1 MGNEVPGARVVVRTV
16 LIVVA
21 VVVLLY
27 LIYLVR
33 RPIGWLLTATF
44 LAVALSGP
52 VNVLDRYMKR
62 GFAIAIVYLGML
74 ALPIALGALIL
85 PPLVEEGN
93 NLAQNAPQY
102 SRDITD
108 FVQRNERL
116 RSLNEDYDITD
127 KLQQEAGKLPGKL
140 GGAATTL
147 RDVGFGIVNSIFA
160 LVTILILT
168 AFMLGSGGG
177 WVAAGLRF
185 LPEERA
191 ERLERVLARSA
202 AAVRNYVA
210 GALAQATI
218 AGVLSY
224 IVLSML
230 GVPFAAPLAV
240 VIFFLDLIPLI
251 GATIGAVVVAV
262 VTLFNDF
269 PTATIVWVV
278 WSIVY
283 QQVENNLIQPQ
294 IQKRAVDI
302 NPFLVVVA
310 VLFGSALLGVLGALV
325 AVPVAASVQIAVREY
340 ADYRGIRP
348 RPEKPPAVTPDPDP
362 PPPGPSGPGLRST
375 PPPTEPRAQPAPG
388 AGTSASSLPWRR
400 IAAAARRSAGA
411 GGRAS
416 TGQRPTFDS
425 APDPRDRGRRARGS
439 PRLSLR
445 T

>member
-1 MGNEVPGARVVVRTV
+1 MGNHEVPAARVIVRTV

-33 RPIGWLLTATF
+33 RPIGWLLAATF

-62 GFAIAIVYLGML
+62 GFAIAVVYLGML
-74 ALPIALGALIL
+74 ALPIALGALIV

-93 NLAQNAPQY
+93 NLADNAPQY
-102 SRDITD
+102 ARDITD

-116 RSLNEDYDITD
+116 RDLNQDYDITT
-127 KLQQEAGKLPGKL
+127 KLQEEAEKLPGKL
-140 GGAATTL
+140 GGAAGTL

-168 AFMLGSGGG
+168 AFMLGSGGS
-177 WVAAGLRF
+177 WVAGALRF

-191 ERLERVLARSA
+191 RRLERVLAHSS

-210 GALAQATI
+210 GALAQATL
-218 AGVLSY
+218 AAVLAY
-224 IVLSML
+224 IVLSIL

-240 VIFFLDLIPLI
+240 IIFFLDLIPLI
-251 GATIGAVVVAV
+251 GATIGAVLVGV
-262 VTLFNDF
+262 VTLFQDF
-269 PTATIVWVV
+269 PTATIIWVI

-310 VLFGSALLGVLGALV
+310 VLFGSALLGVVGALV

-348 RPEKPPAVTPDPDP
+348 RPEKPPPPPPDPD
-362 PPPGPSGPGLRST
+362 
-375 PPPTEPRAQPAPG
+375 APAPG
-388 AGTSASSLPWRR
+388 PE
-400 IAAAARRSAGA
+400 
-411 GGRAS
+411 
-416 TGQRPTFDS
+416 P
-425 APDPRDRGRRARGS
+425 APA
-439 PRLSLR
+439 
-445 T
+445 